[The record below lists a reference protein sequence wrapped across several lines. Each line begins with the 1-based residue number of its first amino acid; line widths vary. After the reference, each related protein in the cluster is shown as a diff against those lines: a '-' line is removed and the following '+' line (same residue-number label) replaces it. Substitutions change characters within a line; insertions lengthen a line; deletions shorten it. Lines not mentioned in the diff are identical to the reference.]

1 MFMQLGKLLKPTIFK
16 IIVFLFIGF
25 VYLYLAAESVC
36 GVGLTF
42 VICYKAYGFPFQYL
56 ATGDIDSAINIINA
70 STFGSYF
77 NKVGK
82 FLLNPV
88 SLVLDLALIYI
99 ASCFISMIFE
109 NKLIKKQE

>member
-1 MFMQLGKLLKPTIFK
+1 MRIGKLLKPTILK
-16 IIVFLFIGF
+16 LIVFLFIGL

-56 ATGDIDSAINIINA
+56 ATGDVGSAINIINA
-70 STFGSYF
+70 SAFGSYF

-88 SLVLDLALIYI
+88 YLALDLALIYL
-99 ASCFISMIFE
+99 ASCLISMIFE
-109 NKLIKKQE
+109 NKSTKMS